1 MSWPIWQSPGW
12 LWALLI
18 LPVLVVGLVAWARS
32 GRRAAAAWS
41 DPAVMAVGPSRRTRT
56 MRAAAGCVAVLAVA
70 AGIVALARPSVEA
83 TGQEQRSSVMI
94 TLDVSD
100 SMDKTDLQPSRL
112 AAAVDAAERFV
123 DAAPEH
129 TSIGITTFADRA
141 SVLLAP
147 TTDRTTIKN
156 ALEGIDDT
164 REGTALGA
172 AVTTSLAA
180 LQANGSV
187 ADPPPADP
195 SDSPGRIMVLTDGA
209 NSIRNA
215 TSPDAAAER
224 AAAAGV
230 PIYTILLGDDPGRPD
245 QPLPSETLSAMA
257 SRTGGHLRPEH
268 DHGRPPGRLLR
279 HRVGRRPGRRAARA
293 DGLGRRRG
301 ASGCSCSPP
310 CWRRWPG
317 PARLAWGAS
326 APPDRRETATCNV
339 ASAGCVRF
347 GAPFG
352 VHAGPAAVNLPP
364 AGDG

>member
-18 LPVLVVGLVAWARS
+18 LPLLAAGLVAWARS
-32 GRRAAAAWS
+32 GRRAAVAWS
-41 DPAVMAVGPSRRTRT
+41 DPAVMAVGPGRRTRA
-56 MRAAAGCVAVLAVA
+56 MRGAAGCVALLAVA

-100 SMDKTDLQPSRL
+100 SMVKTDLQPSRL
-112 AAAVDAAERFV
+112 AAAVEAAERFV
-123 DAAPEH
+123 EAAPEH
-129 TSIGITTFADRA
+129 TAIGITTFADRA

-147 TTDRTTIKN
+147 TTDRTTVRD
-156 ALEGIDDT
+156 ALEGISDT

-187 ADPPPADP
+187 SDPPPADP

-209 NSIRNA
+209 NSIKNA
-215 TSPDAAAER
+215 TTPDAAAER

-245 QPLPSETLSAMA
+245 QPLPSETLSSMA
-257 SRTGGHLRPEH
+257 NRTGGIFAQSTTTADLQAVFSDIGSVVAPVDELRELTVWVAAAAAGLLLLAALLAGLARP
-268 DHGRPPGRLLR
+268 RPPRLGGVR
-279 HRVGRRPGRRAARA
+279 
-293 DGLGRRRG
+293 
-301 ASGCSCSPP
+301 
-310 CWRRWPG
+310 
-317 PARLAWGAS
+317 
-326 APPDRRETATCNV
+326 TA
-339 ASAGCVRF
+339 
-347 GAPFG
+347 
-352 VHAGPAAVNLPP
+352 
-364 AGDG
+364 

>member
-100 SMDKTDLQPSRL
+100 SMTKTDLQPSRL

-245 QPLPSETLSAMA
+245 QPLPAETLSAMA
-257 SRTGGHLRPEH
+257 SRTGGFFAQSTTTADLQAVFSDIGSVVAPVDELRELTVWAAAAALGLLLLAALLAAMARP
-268 DHGRPPGRLLR
+268 RPPRL
-279 HRVGRRPGRRAARA
+279 G
-293 DGLGRRRG
+293 
-301 ASGCSCSPP
+301 
-310 CWRRWPG
+310 
-317 PARLAWGAS
+317 
-326 APPDRRETATCNV
+326 
-339 ASAGCVRF
+339 
-347 GAPFG
+347 G
-352 VHAGPAAVNLPP
+352 VHTA
-364 AGDG
+364 